1 MNNLDI
7 YYTLGMLGTVAFAVT
22 AVLAVI
28 PKQID
33 LFGAIVMGIVTAVG
47 GGTIRD
53 MILGAPVFWASDLN
67 YIWVAIAS
75 SIVAFYGNQFMSRKN
90 IYALMLYLDGIGIAM
105 FVIQGADKA
114 LALDFALPV
123 GPVLLGLITAIGGGI
138 TRDVLAGNT
147 TLLLKK
153 ELYALPLTFGVILY
167 LILIQVF
174 PEKVKLLGT
183 LCATLTFFIR
193 AAAIHWKL
201 HVPKWMLTQKRG
213 IFSN

>member
-1 MNNLDI
+1 MNTPEI

-53 MILGAPVFWASDLN
+53 MILDAPVFWATDLN
-67 YIWVAIAS
+67 YIWVAVVS

-90 IYALMLYLDGIGIAM
+90 IYSLMLYLDAVGIAM
-105 FVIQGADKA
+105 FVIQGAEKA
-114 LALDFALPV
+114 IALDFAQPV

-167 LILIQVF
+167 LILIQIF
-174 PEKVKLLGT
+174 PDQVKLMGT

-201 HVPKWMLTQKRG
+201 HVPNWMLISKR
-213 IFSN
+213 S

>member
-1 MNNLDI
+1 MNYSDI
-7 YYTLGMLGTVAFAVT
+7 SYILVMLGTVAFAVT

-33 LFGAIVMGIVTAVG
+33 LFGAIVMGIVTAIG

-53 MILGAPVFWASDLN
+53 MILGVPVFWASDLN

-75 SIVAFYGNQFMSRKN
+75 SVVAFYGYQFMERKY
-90 IYALMLYLDGIGIAM
+90 IYSLMLYLDGIGIAM

-114 LALDFALPV
+114 LALDFASPV

-153 ELYALPLTFGVILY
+153 ELYALPLTFGVVVY
-167 LILIQVF
+167 LVALNFF
-174 PEKVKLLGT
+174 PNHADLLGT
-183 LCATLTFFIR
+183 ICSVLTFIIR
-193 AAAIHWKL
+193 ACSIHWKL
-201 HVPKWMLTQKRG
+201 HVPQWMLIEKRKMG
-213 IFSN
+213 

>member
-1 MNNLDI
+1 MNTPEI

-53 MILGAPVFWASDLN
+53 MILDAPVFWATDLN
-67 YIWVAIAS
+67 YIWVAVVS

-90 IYALMLYLDGIGIAM
+90 IYSLMLYLDAVGIAM
-105 FVIQGADKA
+105 FVIQGAEKA
-114 LALDFALPV
+114 IALDFAQPV

-153 ELYALPLTFGVILY
+153 ELYALPLTFGVISY
-167 LILIQVF
+167 LILIQIF
-174 PEKVKLLGT
+174 PDQVKLMGT

-201 HVPKWMLTQKRG
+201 HVPNWMLISKR
-213 IFSN
+213 S